1 MGSDASASDAPGLS
15 RFLRRAV
22 PAMRAALREN
32 ELSESFRE
40 DVAVADDDEAA
51 PPECVHHLTPYPP
64 HEDSASSRRDFWR
77 RLVPT
82 GVSWNATGYTLAV
95 TYGRFDVTGWCDSP
109 GALCAWNL
117 RRVDIDPHKPDH
129 VIETSDCLQCVAFH
143 PEDPAVVAAGSFDG
157 GVYVFDLGADAEGA
171 DPLRARSGTGD
182 ASHRE
187 PVTQVRWTRN
197 VAEAS
202 RASERAAAYDVVS
215 VGSDG
220 RAFVWNFLKM
230 AHPAFGYDMQAPQPA
245 TGKMTTWGI
254 SCAAFGVG
262 GWGGEDEDV
271 AEADASGAATE
282 TETGAFLAG
291 SDGGAV
297 FRCLASRAPAASA
310 EFRRRCEAGDTPQMY
325 SPVKFEYEPHAGAV
339 HGVSVNPHDRSVF
352 ATCGADGSLR
362 VYAQYRARRTLSME
376 PCDGALFCVQ
386 WSPSRPLVVAAGTA
400 SGRVVVYD
408 LSKGG
413 GDATQ
418 PTVSFGGEDEGEA
431 PSAVH
436 AVAFNP
442 SLPEYLA
449 SADASGVRV
458 WELGGRLRNARS
470 NEARVLG
477 RLARA
482 ESPAEA
488 AAALAGGR

>member
-1 MGSDASASDAPGLS
+1 
-15 RFLRRAV
+15 
-22 PAMRAALREN
+22 
-32 ELSESFRE
+32 
-40 DVAVADDDEAA
+40 
-51 PPECVHHLTPYPP
+51 
-64 HEDSASSRRDFWR
+64 
-77 RLVPT
+77 
-82 GVSWNATGYTLAV
+82 
-95 TYGRFDVTGWCDSP
+95 
-109 GALCAWNL
+109 
-117 RRVDIDPHKPDH
+117 
-129 VIETSDCLQCVAFH
+129 
-143 PEDPAVVAAGSFDG
+143 
-157 GVYVFDLGADAEGA
+157 
-171 DPLRARSGTGD
+171 
-182 ASHRE
+182 
-187 PVTQVRWTRN
+187 
-197 VAEAS
+197 
-202 RASERAAAYDVVS
+202 
-215 VGSDG
+215 
-220 RAFVWNFLKM
+220 
-230 AHPAFGYDMQAPQPA
+230 
-245 TGKMTTWGI
+245 
-254 SCAAFGVG
+254 
-262 GWGGEDEDV
+262 
-271 AEADASGAATE
+271 
-282 TETGAFLAG
+282 
-291 SDGGAV
+291 
-297 FRCLASRAPAASA
+297 
-310 EFRRRCEAGDTPQMY
+310 
-325 SPVKFEYEPHAGAV
+325 V

-386 WSPSRPLVVAAGTA
+386 WSPARPLVVAAGTA

-488 AAALAGGR
+488 AAALARGR

>member
-1 MGSDASASDAPGLS
+1 
-15 RFLRRAV
+15 
-22 PAMRAALREN
+22 MRAALREN

-40 DVAVADDDEAA
+40 DVAVADDDDAA

-64 HEDSASSRRDFWR
+64 HENPASSRRDFWR
-77 RLVPT
+77 HLVPT

-95 TYGRFDVTGWCDSP
+95 SYGRFDVTGWCDSP

-117 RRVDIDPHKPDH
+117 RRADIDPHKPDH
-129 VIETSDCLQCVAFH
+129 VMETSDCLQCVAFH
-143 PEDPAVVAAGSFDG
+143 PEDPALVAAGSFDG
-157 GVYVFDLGADAEGA
+157 GVYVFDLGADDEGA

-220 RAFVWNFLKM
+220 RAFVWNLLKM
-230 AHPAFGYDMQAPQPA
+230 ARPTFGYEMRAPHPT

-254 SCAAFGVG
+254 SSAAFGVG
-262 GWGGEDEDV
+262 GKGEDENEDENDD
-271 AEADASGAATE
+271 ANRNAAD
-282 TETGAFLAG
+282 TGAFLAT

-310 EFRRRCEAGDTPQMY
+310 EFRRRCETNEVGTMH
-325 SPVKFEYEPHAGAV
+325 SPVKFEYEPHAGAA

-362 VYAQYRARRTLSME
+362 VYGQYRARRTLSME

-408 LSKGG
+408 LHKGG
-413 GDATQ
+413 GDAAR
-418 PTVSFGGEDEGEA
+418 PAASFGGEDEGDA

-442 SLPEYLA
+442 SLTEYLA

-458 WELGGRLRNARS
+458 WELGGRLRHARCD
-470 NEARVLG
+470 EARALR

-488 AAALAGGR
+488 TAALAGGR

>member
-1 MGSDASASDAPGLS
+1 M
-15 RFLRRAV
+15 
-22 PAMRAALREN
+22 
-32 ELSESFRE
+32 
-40 DVAVADDDEAA
+40 
-51 PPECVHHLTPYPP
+51 
-64 HEDSASSRRDFWR
+64 
-77 RLVPT
+77 
-82 GVSWNATGYTLAV
+82 SWNATGYTLAV
-95 TYGRFDVTGWCDSP
+95 SYGRFDVTGWCDSP

-117 RRVDIDPHKPDH
+117 RRADIDPHKPDH
-129 VIETSDCLQCVAFH
+129 VMETSDCLQCVAFH
-143 PEDPAVVAAGSFDG
+143 PEDPALVAAGSFDG
-157 GVYVFDLGADAEGA
+157 GVYVFDLGADDEGA

-220 RAFVWNFLKM
+220 RAFVWNVLKM
-230 AHPAFGYDMQAPQPA
+230 ARPTFGYEMRAPHPT
-245 TGKMTTWGI
+245 TGKMTTWGV
-254 SCAAFGVG
+254 SSAAFGVG
-262 GWGGEDEDV
+262 GEGEDENEDD
-271 AEADASGAATE
+271 ANRNAADTS
-282 TETGAFLAG
+282 AFLAT

-310 EFRRRCEAGDTPQMY
+310 EFRRRCETNEVGTMH
-325 SPVKFEYEPHAGAV
+325 SPVKFEYEPHAGAA

-362 VYAQYRARRTLSME
+362 VYGQYRARRTLSME

-408 LSKGG
+408 LHKGG
-413 GDATQ
+413 GDATFSR
-418 PTVSFGGEDEGEA
+418 PAASFGGEDEGDA

-442 SLPEYLA
+442 SLTEYLA

-458 WELGGRLRNARS
+458 WELGGRLRHARCD
-470 NEARVLG
+470 EARALR

-488 AAALAGGR
+488 TAALAGGR